1 MHNRLKQFLA
11 AENISQAQFADR
23 IKIGKANVSHVL
35 AGRNK
40 PGYDFISAIIAG
52 FPQLNINWL
61 FFGTGKMYNSTPSVP
76 VSAEFDKQD
85 TVFQD
90 YEPELL
96 FANYDEEPVHA
107 PNLQSSIA
115 SERLDDVIKVPVQQR
130 SVSKIIIM
138 FDDGTF
144 QEL

>member
-40 PGYDFISAIIAG
+40 PGYDFISAIMAG

-76 VSAEFDKQD
+76 NSAEFDSQD
-85 TVFQD
+85 SIFPD
-90 YEPELL
+90 YQPDLL
-96 FANYDEEPVHA
+96 FANYDEKPA
-107 PNLQSSIA
+107 KPLDIPAIIA
-115 SERLDDVIKVPVQQR
+115 SDTLVETPKVVVKQR
-130 SVSKIIIM
+130 TVSKVIIM
-138 FDDGTF
+138 YDDGTF